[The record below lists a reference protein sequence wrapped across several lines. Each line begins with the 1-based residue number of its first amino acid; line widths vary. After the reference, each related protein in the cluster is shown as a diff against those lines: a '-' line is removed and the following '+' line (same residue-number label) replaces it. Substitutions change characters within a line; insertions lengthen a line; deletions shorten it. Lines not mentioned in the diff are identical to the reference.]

1 MQMQIQRQKSKRVIR
16 FENLPLLLRDMEK
29 KFWIIDSF
37 FFVYKGVKY
46 IVILKL
52 YKENERKPSQY
63 AKAKLEFIKREA
75 GHTSI
80 KAYIDFYNVHFYSV
94 YEFCEFFDI
103 EAGNANRDLF
113 DDFSEIFSHCIPRE
127 KTLDKTPEERMLIG
141 KRAEG
146 NNPNAIYCFDVRRNG
161 KREDGTPNTRSIE
174 NSNKAQTLRPSLYE
188 RFYED
193 SNLSFFFSDNPGDER
208 SDMEILNS
216 FAGRHGL

>member
-1 MQMQIQRQKSKRVIR
+1 MQRQKSKRRIR
-16 FENLPLLLRDMEK
+16 FGNLLLLLSDMEK
-29 KFWIIDSF
+29 KFWMIDSF
-37 FFVYKGVKY
+37 RFVYKEVNY

-63 AKAKLEFIKREA
+63 AKAKVEFIKLEA
-75 GHTSI
+75 RHRSI
-80 KAYIDFYNVHFYSV
+80 KACIDFYNVYFNSV
-94 YEFCEFFDI
+94 YEFCEFFGI

-113 DDFSEIFSHCIPRE
+113 DDFSEIFSHYIPSE

-141 KRAEG
+141 ERAEG

-174 NSNKAQTLRPSLYE
+174 NSNKAQTLRPHLYE
-188 RFYED
+188 RFCED
-193 SNLSFFFSDNPGDER
+193 SNLSFFFSDNPDDER

>member
-1 MQMQIQRQKSKRVIR
+1 MQRQKSKQRIR
-16 FENLPLLLRDMEK
+16 FGNLPLLLSDMEK

-37 FFVYKGVKY
+37 RFVYKEVNY

-63 AKAKLEFIKREA
+63 AMAKVEFIKREA
-75 GHTSI
+75 EHNSI
-80 KAYIDFYNVHFYSV
+80 KAYIDFYNVCFNSA
-94 YEFCEFFDI
+94 YEFCEFFGI

-113 DDFSEIFSHCIPRE
+113 DDFSEIFSHYIPSE

-193 SNLSFFFSDNPGDER
+193 SNLSFFFSDNPDDER

-216 FAGRHGL
+216 FAGRHAL

>member
-1 MQMQIQRQKSKRVIR
+1 MQMQKPRAEIR
-16 FENLPLLLRDMEK
+16 FKNLLLLIRDMEK

-37 FFVYKGVKY
+37 FFVYKGTTY

-63 AKAKLEFIKREA
+63 AKAKVEFIKREA
-75 GHTSI
+75 EYTSI
-80 KAYIDFYNVHFYSV
+80 KAYIDFYDVHFNSV
-94 YEFCEFFDI
+94 YEFCEFFGI

-113 DDFSEIFSHCIPRE
+113 DDFSEIFSHYIPSE

-161 KREDGTPNTRSIE
+161 RREDGTPNTRSIE
-174 NSNKAQTLRPSLYE
+174 NSNKAQTLRPRLYE
-188 RFYED
+188 RLRED

-216 FAGRHGL
+216 FAGRRGL

>member
-1 MQMQIQRQKSKRVIR
+1 MQIQRQKSKRVIR
-16 FENLPLLLRDMEK
+16 FENLLLLLRDMEK

-75 GHTSI
+75 GHMSI

-127 KTLDKTPEERMLIG
+127 KTLDKTSEERMLIG

-188 RFYED
+188 RFCED
-193 SNLSFFFSDNPGDER
+193 RNLSFFFSDNPDDER
-208 SDMEILNS
+208 SDIEILNS